1 MTNETVNPISD
12 DEVQDDPILTGPPE
26 VVIEGRTYLLDR
38 LGLRHTFRV
47 ARIMGRGVALLG
59 DGAESMTLG
68 QAAQVIIASMAANES
83 EVINLLASVLLV
95 PSEDGGPPRAITKD
109 ELLDANL
116 FPMDSIITVVQALAK
131 HQDMKRFFTT
141 VAALQE
147 KLPEMRT
154 RSGGP
159 SSS

>member
-47 ARIMGRGVALLG
+47 ARILGRGVAILG
-59 DGAESMTLG
+59 DGAGSMTMG
-68 QAAQVIIASMAANES
+68 QAAQVIIASMAANED
-83 EVINLLASVLLV
+83 EVINLLASVLLT
-95 PSEDGGPPRAITKD
+95 PGEDGQEPRSVTKA
-109 ELLDANL
+109 ELLDANR
-116 FPMDSIITVVQALAK
+116 FPMDSIITVVRALAE

-141 VAALQE
+141 VAALTD
-147 KLPEMRT
+147 KVPEMRT
-154 RSGGP
+154 RSGT
-159 SSS
+159 SSSS